1 MYATSAEQ
9 RRRAQVESLATE
21 IFSTRY
27 RQLFK
32 IASANAPSPA
42 EAEEALQ
49 EAFLAFITHFD
60 PDGKAPALAWLV
72 LTLKRACWD
81 KRRHLYLDR
90 HVCPQTSSEAEEPGS
105 VVEQFAASHSD
116 TQSSIERSEDLAD
129 AREQLAALKPD
140 ERTALLLFGCG
151 YSYREIAELRGWTY
165 TKVNRCM
172 AEGRAALRERRMAS

>member
-1 MYATSAEQ
+1 MYASSADQ
-9 RRRAQVESLATE
+9 RKRAQVESLATE

-27 RQLFK
+27 RQLLK
-32 IASANAPSPA
+32 IACANAPSPA

-49 EAFLAFITHFD
+49 EAFLAFMTNFD

-81 KRRHLYLDR
+81 KRRHLHLDR
-90 HVCPQTSSEAEEPGS
+90 YVCPETNSEADESGL
-105 VVEQFAASHSD
+105 VVEQFAASLSD
-116 TQSSIERSEDLAD
+116 TASSIERAEELLEI
-129 AREQLAALKPD
+129 REQMDSLKPD

-172 AEGRAALRERRMAS
+172 AEGRAALRADG